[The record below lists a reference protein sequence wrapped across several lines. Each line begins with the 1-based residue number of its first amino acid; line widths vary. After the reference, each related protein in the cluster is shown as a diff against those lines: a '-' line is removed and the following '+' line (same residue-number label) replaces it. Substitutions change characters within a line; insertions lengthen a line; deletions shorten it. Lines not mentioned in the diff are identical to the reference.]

1 MEISDFYDR
10 DITIPAAW
18 KQNSIHY
25 LHFTVFLTSVSDPIL
40 RRISAYMSNVD
51 KAYDVGITL
60 GLKNHEIE
68 AIREDNSTSIQ
79 MSSYQVLQKWKKMG
93 LEKNIDGIQMKQKLI
108 EALNVAN
115 LCDCITD
122 LNLEESTVG

>member
-1 MEISDFYDR
+1 MS
-10 DITIPAAW
+10 
-18 KQNSIHY
+18 
-25 LHFTVFLTSVSDPIL
+25 VFLNICLSDPIL

-51 KAYDVGITL
+51 KTYDVGIKL

-79 MSSYQVLQKWKKMG
+79 MASYKVLQKWK
-93 LEKNIDGIQMKQKLI
+93 EKGGVENNVNGFEMKQELI
-108 EALNVAN
+108 EALKVAK

-122 LNLEESTVG
+122 LKLEESTVG